1 MKYIEFQNAVQQYL
15 NRHGHIEG
23 YIRQQ
28 ERMARFVCNDV
39 IEKFPMPYKLSLVNS
54 SGCGIFYELHA
65 SIPLETT
72 GSQYDAVIGRFTN
85 NGTIRKQA
93 VRLYLNGIDKY
104 GDEEF
109 TRAVRMVAMDF
120 LHENVT
126 GLLADYE
133 RKSSEA
139 DMVHEKVNQSALIH
153 GEISLSLMSPEE
165 YKELLRAPAADME
178 QRKARE
184 ILEKEFVRN
193 TPKGPVTVRP
203 VGDWMFGLTSMS
215 CSRKS
220 WVKLTKDQEWTIE
233 YFSGDIWSAKKDGL
247 LLYMSTGD
255 IIQFFGQD
263 LKPA

>member
-28 ERMARFVCNDV
+28 ERMARFACNDV

-126 GLLADYE
+126 GLLADYK

-220 WVKLTKDQEWTIE
+220 WVKFTENQEWTVE
-233 YFSGDIWSAKKDGL
+233 HFENDIWSAERDGIL
-247 LLYMSTGD
+247 LFLSTND
-255 IIQFFGQD
+255 IISVFGQD

>member
-15 NRHGHIEG
+15 NRHGYVEG
-23 YIRQQ
+23 YISQQ
-28 ERMARFVCNDV
+28 ERMARFACNDV
-39 IEKFPMPYKLSLVNS
+39 IEKYPMQYKLSLVRS
-54 SGCGIFYELHA
+54 SGCGIFYDLHA

-72 GSQYDAVIGRFTN
+72 GPQYDVVIGRFTN

-93 VRLYLNGIDKY
+93 VRLYLYGAEKY
-104 GDEEF
+104 GEEEF
-109 TRAVRMVAMDF
+109 TRAVRMVAMDS
-120 LHENVT
+120 LHEDFT
-126 GLLADYE
+126 RLMADYK

-139 DMVHEKVNQSALIH
+139 DIMHEKVNQSVLIH

-165 YKELLRAPAADME
+165 YKELLRAPATDME
-178 QRKARE
+178 QRKAKE

-193 TPKGPVTVRP
+193 APKGPVTVRP
-203 VGDWMFGLTSMS
+203 VGDWMFGLASMS
-215 CSRKS
+215 CNRKS
-220 WVKLTKDQEWTIE
+220 WVKFTKDQEWTIE
-233 YFSGDIWSAKKDGL
+233 HFSGDAWSAKKDGL